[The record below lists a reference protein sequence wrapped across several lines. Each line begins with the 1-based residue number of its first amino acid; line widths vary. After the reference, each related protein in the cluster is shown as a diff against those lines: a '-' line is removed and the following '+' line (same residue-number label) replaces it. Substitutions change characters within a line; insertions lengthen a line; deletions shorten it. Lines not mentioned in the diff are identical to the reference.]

1 MANVKLSFLDPKRD
15 NSIMVIANQF
25 NEIYLGINEDGYDG
39 INEAWIVLDIE
50 TAIKFSKELRKQ
62 IAIAKSNQE
71 EENERLD

>member
-15 NSIMVIANQF
+15 NSIMVIANKF